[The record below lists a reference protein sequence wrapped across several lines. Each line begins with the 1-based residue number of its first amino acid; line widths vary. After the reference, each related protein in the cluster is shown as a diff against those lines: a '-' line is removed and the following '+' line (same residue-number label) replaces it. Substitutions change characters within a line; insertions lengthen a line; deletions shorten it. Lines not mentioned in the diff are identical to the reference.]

1 MQVHVKNEID
11 PGDISG
17 MRTTRVGNCPAFKME
32 RETMT
37 IRTTEIQRVV
47 LVRLNPGDDVLLALR
62 EAVEQQGIK
71 NGIILNGLGSTSS
84 YHYHVVASTELP
96 PKELFPKADNAPRDI
111 VCYSGMIMDGRVHAH
126 ILLSDDQRAEG
137 GHLEEGTRVLTFSV
151 VAIAD
156 LGDVDV
162 AGWDRVGKM

>member
-1 MQVHVKNEID
+1 
-11 PGDISG
+11 
-17 MRTTRVGNCPAFKME
+17 
-32 RETMT
+32 MT

-47 LVRLNPGDDVLLALR
+47 LVRLNPGDDILLALR
-62 EAVEQQGIK
+62 EAVEQEGIK

-96 PKELFPKADNAPRDI
+96 PAELFPKADNAPRDI

-162 AGWDRVGKM
+162 AGWDRVGRM